1 MLAEI
6 IGWDFVIL
14 GVVVVAGLVPLGLAI
29 WAVIDIAQRPE
40 SAFQAA
46 GQSKTTWLLLVIL
59 LTLFCGLPGAVLALI
74 YLFAI
79 RPKVAAAAG
88 SIQISGEIK

>member
-6 IGWDFVIL
+6 IGWDIAIL
-14 GVVVVAGLVPLGLAI
+14 GVVLIAGLVPLGLAI
-29 WAVIDIAQRPE
+29 WAVIDIAQRSE
-40 SAFQAA
+40 ASFQAA

-74 YLFAI
+74 YLVSI
-79 RPKVAAAAG
+79 RPKVAAV
-88 SIQISGEIK
+88 SG

>member
-6 IGWDFVIL
+6 IGWDIVIV
-14 GVVVVAGLVPLGLAI
+14 GVVLIVGLVPLGLAI
-29 WAVIDIAQRPE
+29 WAIIDIAQKSE
-40 SAFQAA
+40 TSFQSA

-74 YLFAI
+74 YLVSI
-79 RPKVAAAAG
+79 RPKVAAV
-88 SIQISGEIK
+88 SG